1 MACDAEYNRHQLNPY
16 LYTIEVCHGNF
27 RWLIH
32 KRYHHFWKL
41 HKAIKLDKLKQSLTL
56 QQLALQD
63 ENDDNGTLTADEVSH
78 DTL

>member
-16 LYTIEVCHGNF
+16 LYTIEVCHGHF

-63 ENDDNGTLTADEVSH
+63 DIDNGAYTSDEVSNN
-78 DTL
+78 TF